1 MDISINSRMATSPTS
16 VVCDSHVWIS
26 DEPIP
31 MVTFVSEIHETHPK
45 DIFCEDCG
53 YRQGTVPIFRCSGA
67 GLNEWSKTYT
77 LLDLYLG
84 LPHKAR
90 LRSQMDTW
98 IHESITRQVASCQIR
113 IEIRY
118 EVINSQNTN
127 VSTSWAALKLTYHKS
142 PNSSIVVPQNGTP
155 TFAKSYVDPNTT
167 NISSSTAWNAG
178 CPSREETE
186 RDSQRTQ
193 HGLVQDVQ
201 GGVAPEHEGI
211 RGS

>member
-1 MDISINSRMATSPTS
+1 MDISINSRMATSPES
-16 VVCDSHVWIS
+16 VVCDAHVWIT
-26 DEPIP
+26 DEPNP
-31 MVTFVSEIHETHPK
+31 VVTFISEIHEENPK

-67 GLNEWSKTYT
+67 GLKEWSETYS

-98 IHESITRQVASCQIR
+98 IHESFTRQIASCQLR

-118 EVINSQNTN
+118 EKLNSSYTN

-142 PNSSIVVPQNGTP
+142 PNSSLVVPQNGTP
-155 TFAKSYVDPNTT
+155 TFTKSYVDPNTST
-167 NISSSTAWNAG
+167 STAWNEG
-178 CPSREETE
+178 CQSREETE